1 MALVCVCRG
10 YFTSLFAFE
19 EQGGRAADETDC
31 RGRNRNYRH
40 PLAATPSLYGCRPG
54 DAALRALRMRQ
65 ECVHCR
71 QTGVVACAVHAHIF
85 WLSDQKFRVSRPLA
99 AARDSS
105 SACLITLT
113 ARACIPLWRP
123 NIRLNWNRKLEQ
135 MLFWQN
141 SFRKPFFQFLTDFG
155 KLPVFLFQ
163 CRSTST
169 PPTTSGSPLHVRPHG
184 LRAGQEIGDL
194 APSKYSC
201 KLEQETGTDA
211 VLAKLLPR
219 TYFSISHRL

>member
-113 ARACIPLWRP
+113 ARTCIPLSRP
-123 NIRLNWNRKLEQ
+123 NLRVNWNRKLEQ

-141 SFRKPFFQFLTDFG
+141 PSREPIFQFLTDFE

-163 CRSTST
+163 CRTFAPDLNRNLYADHPFAT
-169 PPTTSGSPLHVRPHG
+169 
-184 LRAGQEIGDL
+184 GQD
-194 APSKYSC
+194 SV
-201 KLEQETGTDA
+201 LEQETRRRLEN
-211 VLAKLLPR
+211 V
-219 TYFSISHRL
+219 ISLTGLGEWTNRYGQSA

>member
-1 MALVCVCRG
+1 MQARRCGTASVADAPRVCALQ
-10 YFTSLFAFE
+10 T
-19 EQGGRAADETDC
+19 
-31 RGRNRNYRH
+31 N
-40 PLAATPSLYGCRPG
+40 GCG
-54 DAALRALRMRQ
+54 CL
-65 ECVHCR
+65 CSS
-71 QTGVVACAVHAHIF
+71 HAHIF

-113 ARACIPLWRP
+113 ARACIPLSRP
-123 NIRLNWNRKLEQ
+123 NLRLNWNRKLEQ

-141 SFRKPFFQFLTDFG
+141 PFRKPFFQFLTDFG

-163 CRSTST
+163 CRSFAPDLNRNLFADHPFAT
-169 PPTTSGSPLHVRPHG
+169 
-184 LRAGQEIGDL
+184 GQDL
-194 APSKYSC
+194 V
-201 KLEQETGTDA
+201 LEQETGTDA

>member
-1 MALVCVCRG
+1 MRAAGGGKRNQNH
-10 YFTSLFAFE
+10 TSLANDPCAPAKPA
-19 EQGGRAADETDC
+19 RAPHTLPPRRTRTSMDRAHNNVRGVRQCAHTFC
-31 RGRNRNYRH
+31 AGRNCFPFFRR
-40 PLAATPSLYGCRPG
+40 RPVG
-54 DAALRALRMRQ
+54 AGG
-65 ECVHCR
+65 H
-71 QTGVVACAVHAHIF
+71 
-85 WLSDQKFRVSRPLA
+85 
-99 AARDSS
+99 SS

-113 ARACIPLWRP
+113 ARTCIPLWRP
-123 NIRLNWNRKLEQ
+123 NLRVNWNRKLEQ

-141 SFRKPFFQFLTDFG
+141 SFREPIFQFLTDFE

-163 CRSTST
+163 CRPASK

-184 LRAGQEIGDL
+184 LRAGQEMVGL

-219 TYFSISHRL
+219 TYFSISHRLWKTTCFPVPVPVVCA

>member
-1 MALVCVCRG
+1 MCVCRG

-141 SFRKPFFQFLTDFG
+141 SFREPIFQFLTDFE

-163 CRSTST
+163 CRTFAPDLNRNLYADHPFAT
-169 PPTTSGSPLHVRPHG
+169 
-184 LRAGQEIGDL
+184 GQD
-194 APSKYSC
+194 SV
-201 KLEQETGTDA
+201 LEQETRRRLEN
-211 VLAKLLPR
+211 V
-219 TYFSISHRL
+219 ISLTGLGEWTKRYGQSA

>member
-1 MALVCVCRG
+1 MQARRCGTASVADAPRVCALQ
-10 YFTSLFAFE
+10 T
-19 EQGGRAADETDC
+19 
-31 RGRNRNYRH
+31 N
-40 PLAATPSLYGCRPG
+40 GCG
-54 DAALRALRMRQ
+54 CL
-65 ECVHCR
+65 CSS
-71 QTGVVACAVHAHIF
+71 HAHIF

-113 ARACIPLWRP
+113 ARTCIPLSRP

-211 VLAKLLPR
+211 VLAKPLPKAL
-219 TYFSISHRL
+219 FSISHRL

>member
-1 MALVCVCRG
+1 MCVCRG
-10 YFTSLFAFE
+10 YITSLFAFA
-19 EQGGRAADETDC
+19 EQGGRDADETDC

-113 ARACIPLWRP
+113 ARTCIPLSRP
-123 NIRLNWNRKLEQ
+123 NLRVNWNRKLEQ

-141 SFRKPFFQFLTDFG
+141 PFRKPFFQFLTDFE

-163 CRSTST
+163 CRTFAPDLKRNLYADHPFAT
-169 PPTTSGSPLHVRPHG
+169 
-184 LRAGQEIGDL
+184 GQD
-194 APSKYSC
+194 SV
-201 KLEQETGTDA
+201 LEQETWRRLEN
-211 VLAKLLPR
+211 V
-219 TYFSISHRL
+219 ISLTGLGEWTNRYGQSA

>member
-65 ECVHCR
+65 ECLHTNGCGCLCSSRAYFLALRPKISSLETTGSCSRLFKRLSYNAHRARVHP
-71 QTGVVACAVHAHIF
+71 
-85 WLSDQKFRVSRPLA
+85 SLA
-99 AARDSS
+99 
-105 SACLITLT
+105 
-113 ARACIPLWRP
+113 
-123 NIRLNWNRKLEQ
+123 
-135 MLFWQN
+135 
-141 SFRKPFFQFLTDFG
+141 
-155 KLPVFLFQ
+155 
-163 CRSTST
+163 
-169 PPTTSGSPLHVRPHG
+169 
-184 LRAGQEIGDL
+184 
-194 APSKYSC
+194 SKYSC

-211 VLAKLLPR
+211 VLAKPLPKAL
-219 TYFSISHRL
+219 FSISHRLWKTTCFPVPVPVDLQASNHVRLARARTPTRSPRRSGDGRLGAVQIFV

>member
-19 EQGGRAADETDC
+19 EQGGRDADETDC

-113 ARACIPLWRP
+113 ARTCIPLWRP
-123 NIRLNWNRKLEQ
+123 NLRLNWNRKLEQ

-141 SFRKPFFQFLTDFG
+141 PFRKPFFQFLTDFG

-163 CRSTST
+163 CRPTSK
-169 PPTTSGSPLHVRPHG
+169 PSKHVR
-184 LRAGQEIGDL
+184 L
-194 APSKYSC
+194 APARTPTRSPRRSGDRR
-201 KLEQETGTDA
+201 LGA
-211 VLAKLLPR
+211 VQI
-219 TYFSISHRL
+219 FV